1 MAPFDK
7 AITKWTQP
15 KHGFIRHF
23 QGVKKVSG
31 LKKLRS
37 QFNNFD
43 KPIDIQTKN
52 LDSRARLLKIVHKSL
67 EVRGIL
73 LRRKKFV
80 CLPKGIQV
88 HTYHSY
94 SFWNLAELI

>member
-43 KPIDIQTKN
+43 KPIDIQTQKFGFESETIEN
-52 LDSRARLLKIVHKSL
+52 CAQISR
-67 EVRGIL
+67 G
-73 LRRKKFV
+73 
-80 CLPKGIQV
+80 
-88 HTYHSY
+88 
-94 SFWNLAELI
+94 